1 MYRLSVMHDDFVF
14 DIYRK
19 AEWDEQSMHLALTV
33 RPDTTLVSEPTGYIR
48 WHPKSAVHIICVYTD
63 WVNARMHISRIAQ
76 KTGVTLAAY
85 ERMQAEQNARMTH
98 V

>member
-14 DIYRK
+14 DIYQK

-33 RPDTTLVSEPTGYIR
+33 RPDTTLVSAPTGYIR

-63 WVNARMHISRIAQ
+63 WVNAPMTISRIAQ
-76 KTGVTLAAY
+76 KTGVTLATY
-85 ERMQAEQNARMTH
+85 ERMQAEENARMTH

>member
-1 MYRLSVMHDDFVF
+1 MYMLSVMHDSFVF
-14 DIYRK
+14 DIYRTK
-19 AEWDEQSMHLALTV
+19 EWDEQSMHLALTV
-33 RPDTTLVSEPTGYIR
+33 RPDTTVISAPTEYIR

-63 WVNARMHISRIAQ
+63 WVNAKMHISRIAQ

-85 ERMQAEQNARMTH
+85 ERMQAEQNARMAH